1 MLKGFPF
8 GPESTQFY
16 RACNCLCD
24 TFSRVKCFFN
34 TRKVWLI
41 QVRFSMLYLV
51 LQVYLILNSGEIT
64 YIKKNPRKP
73 LHLTQTQ
80 SLLPLHHDLSISV
93 AYCFHKL
100 EIPEFSISY
109 FLWLASEKLTYYHL
123 SFKTAKFLF
132 SKLFDLF
139 LRVKHAHIP
148 RFRNS
153 QQPDFITHIPETHRS
168 HTNMLSVSIHRHSLK
183 VQTSLEPNTHTCANV
198 QLTANYFRS

>member
-24 TFSRVKCFFN
+24 TLSRVKCFFN

-123 SFKTAKFLF
+123 SFKQPSFFFQSFLIF
-132 SKLFDLF
+132 F
-139 LRVKHAHIP
+139 L
-148 RFRNS
+148 
-153 QQPDFITHIPETHRS
+153 EL
-168 HTNMLSVSIHRHSLK
+168 NMLTYQDSGIPSNQISLRIYQKHTDHTWTCSQSAYIGIH
-183 VQTSLEPNTHTCANV
+183 
-198 QLTANYFRS
+198 